1 MRSLAVFVLIVAVAA
16 AFGAMFAPG
25 QWFASLQ
32 RPPLAPPDWL
42 FAPVWTV
49 LYLCIAVAAWIIW
62 RAGSGRVSV
71 ALVLWTLQLTLNAL
85 WSLLFFGLERPDLA
99 LLDISML
106 LATVIATTIAF
117 YRLRRSAG
125 FLFLPYAAWV
135 AFAGYLNAGFW
146 LLNR

>member
-1 MRSLAVFVLIVAVAA
+1 MKSLAVFVLIVAAAA

-32 RPPLAPPDWL
+32 RPPFAPPDWL

-49 LYLCIAVAAWIIW
+49 LYLCIAVAAWLVW
-62 RAGSGRVSV
+62 RAGGKVAA
-71 ALVLWTLQLTLNAL
+71 ALVLWALQLALNAL
-85 WSLLFFGLERPDLA
+85 WSLLFFGFERPDLA
-99 LLDISML
+99 LLDIGVL
-106 LATVIATTIAF
+106 LAIVIATTVAF
-117 YRLRRSAG
+117 YRLRRAAG